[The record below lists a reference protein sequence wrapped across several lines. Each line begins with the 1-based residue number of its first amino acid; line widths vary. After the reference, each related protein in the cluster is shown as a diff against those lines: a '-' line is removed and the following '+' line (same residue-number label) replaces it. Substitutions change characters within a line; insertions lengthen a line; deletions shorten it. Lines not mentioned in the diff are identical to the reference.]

1 MTDLEP
7 IYRELTPQQRAAVEA
22 LAMGLNH
29 TQAAAKAN
37 VAPNTISNWLKNV
50 SFQHHLEELRR
61 ETSELITVTK
71 PKIVEMFMEAIQEA
85 KLMSDPSTQIKG
97 LREVGLML
105 GFYAPE
111 ERKITYSSDE
121 KAVRQKLS
129 EMSEKELL
137 ELAGKSANVIEGD
150 FRRVDG

>member
-1 MTDLEP
+1 MNEIYQEP
-7 IYRELTPQQRAAVEA
+7 TPAQRQAMEA
-22 LAMGLNH
+22 LAMGMNQ
-29 TQAAAKAN
+29 TQAAARAGVSPGTVGK
-37 VAPNTISNWLKNV
+37 WLKNV
-50 SFQHHLEELRR
+50 SFKHHLNEMYR
-61 ETSELITVTK
+61 ETSQRIAVTK
-71 PKIVEMFMEAIQEA
+71 PVIVQMFMDAIEEA

-111 ERKITYSSDE
+111 ERKITYSNDE

-137 ELAGKSANVIEGD
+137 ELAGKSSNVIEGD
-150 FRRVDG
+150 FRRVE

>member
-1 MTDLEP
+1 MTDLPIIFKEP
-7 IYRELTPQQRAAVEA
+7 SPAQRAAMEA
-22 LAMGLNH
+22 LALGMNQK
-29 TQAAAKAN
+29 QAAARADVTPTTLGK
-37 VAPNTISNWLKNV
+37 WLKNQ
-50 SFQHHLEELRR
+50 SFQHHLNTLRQD
-61 ETSELITVTK
+61 TSDMISVTK
-71 PKIVEMFMEAIQEA
+71 PKIVQMFMEAIEDA

-111 ERKITYSSDE
+111 ERKITYSNDE

-137 ELAGKSANVIEGD
+137 ELAGRESNVIEGD